1 MLKRWL
7 TAGVKPGQEG
17 VSALSS
23 CLRSYWFS
31 FDQFRLSDKGVI
43 QRVWTETDGSDNKNL
58 NVVPLSLRQRLLEG
72 YHEQVGHPGITRMY
86 MHLREKYFWYKMKLD
101 VTRHCET
108 CQVCQVTKAKVT
120 KAPLVQH
127 QLSYLSQR
135 VFLDAKGPLIL
146 TERGNVY
153 YLVMVDGWSKWCGC
167 YPIPDLK
174 AETVYSAIY
183 NNWITQNGVMVQLH
197 SDKGSSLV
205 GQVAKEFCELMSIRH
220 STTVSYHQ
228 QANGEAERY
237 VKSTIQVLKG
247 LIEDENCVDW
257 DLLCPKAAWA
267 LNVTP
272 STSTG
277 QTPWLIK
284 HSSGEEAII
293 PVSLVLDDLPE
304 GVRVEQSVRGLR
316 ERQAR
321 LFKKVSEATGK
332 SLRRQKQ
339 YYDRNVRGAELAP
352 GDLVRYDNH
361 IRNPSLDK
369 SFQLSYL
376 NKSFRVKEVLSD
388 MNVVIEDDD
397 GKATVV
403 HFNQVKKVPAV

>member
-1 MLKRWL
+1 
-7 TAGVKPGQEG
+7 
-17 VSALSS
+17 
-23 CLRSYWFS
+23 
-31 FDQFRLSDKGVI
+31 
-43 QRVWTETDGSDNKNL
+43 
-58 NVVPLSLRQRLLEG
+58 
-72 YHEQVGHPGITRMY
+72 
-86 MHLREKYFWYKMKLD
+86 
-101 VTRHCET
+101 
-108 CQVCQVTKAKVT
+108 
-120 KAPLVQH
+120 
-127 QLSYLSQR
+127 
-135 VFLDAKGPLIL
+135 
-146 TERGNVY
+146 
-153 YLVMVDGWSKWCGC
+153 
-167 YPIPDLK
+167 
-174 AETVYSAIY
+174 
-183 NNWITQNGVMVQLH
+183 MVQLH
-197 SDKGSSLV
+197 SDKGTSLV

-237 VKSTIQVLKG
+237 MKSTIQVLKS

-272 STSTG
+272 STTTG

-293 PVSLVLDDLPE
+293 PVSLVLNDLPE

-376 NKSFRVKEVLSD
+376 NKHFRVKEVLSD

-403 HFNQVKKVPAV
+403 HYNQVKKVTAICESASGSDGAVNDDEVATRRSQRQRRTPARLADFDLSTGSSVN